1 MWAQFHF
8 GTLEQQ
14 LWEIT
19 WDIACSKKVRFQGWL
34 KLAEFLLIE
43 FLGFPSLAS
52 IISDNFQSILKILLP
67 ILLQISWIFWK
78 PLHFLSLHGFV
89 GSYGYVMKKI
99 RNQKKCQFKPNLK
112 SNLFWACDISSYFSW
127 LLLKSTK
134 MKLRPHLSIKK

>member
-1 MWAQFHF
+1 MRTHVATYITKKFVNRYYTGCLPAICKSKSAINGLFLGVFLLFWGYFDRYMWAQFHF

-52 IISDNFQSILKILLP
+52 IISDNFQLILKILLL
-67 ILLQISWIFWK
+67 ILLQISWIFWN
-78 PLHFLSLHGFV
+78 PLTF
-89 GSYGYVMKKI
+89 
-99 RNQKKCQFKPNLK
+99 
-112 SNLFWACDISSYFSW
+112 
-127 LLLKSTK
+127 
-134 MKLRPHLSIKK
+134 